1 MFYGNSLVHF
11 NRGLDSDY
19 DLNFYSIPL
28 KMEKKRYSNWW
39 FLAMNGIIAILF
51 GLLLLLFTKEAIET
65 LVFYFGLIIL
75 FSGIAMLV
83 TGIINLKKE
92 RKAGMLLF
100 ESIVTV
106 AIGTIIMFFPQ
117 HSLQFFL
124 IVIGVWAV
132 ILGVVQLIILVNFK
146 GEMTGRNIFLFNG
159 LLTLAIGIFLFFD
172 PYSFAAFLVKVIG
185 VFSLIF
191 GAILIYLSFALRRI
205 IAHDK

>member
-1 MFYGNSLVHF
+1 
-11 NRGLDSDY
+11 
-19 DLNFYSIPL
+19 
-28 KMEKKRYSNWW
+28 MEKKRYSNWW